1 MLRITSIIL
10 YIIGGIY
17 FILFGIFVLLASLIF
32 GFELLYPF
40 LPFFTRIQLFFLG
53 CWINLKNKIPKEGQY
68 IIMMN
73 HSSFADVFFSIQ
85 PLRGK
90 YTAVLAAFNFKIP
103 IWGRMLKR
111 FRAIQYIVQVK

>member
-1 MLRITSIIL
+1 
-10 YIIGGIY
+10 
-17 FILFGIFVLLASLIF
+17 
-32 GFELLYPF
+32 
-40 LPFFTRIQLFFLG
+40 
-53 CWINLKNKIPKEGQY
+53 
-68 IIMMN
+68 MMN